1 MTISEEMQKIVEE
14 LIAKY
19 GPRYEVD
26 LKELYELFW
35 ARFQR
40 GESSIRPKDFCYN
53 RVNKGIKFFDWP
65 RLFEYVEPGLYRCL
79 GENFSYTGET
89 KNSRDGIVV
98 GTWKNGTF
106 TKNEHWG
113 ACGLK

>member
-1 MTISEEMQKIVEE
+1 MTIPEQMQKIVEE

-19 GPRYEVD
+19 GPCYEVD

-35 ARFQR
+35 VRFHR

-53 RVNKGIKFFDWP
+53 RVNKGMKFSDWP
-65 RLFEYVEPGLYRCL
+65 RLFEHVEPGLYRCL
-79 GENFSYTGET
+79 GENFSYTGEI

-106 TKNEHWG
+106 TKNEHWDT
-113 ACGLK
+113 CGLK